1 MVADTQPTISE
12 WLQRIRAE
20 YQEVPGLNL
29 TRRQVQRFWGL
40 DPATADALLEA
51 LESAKFLRRTRD
63 DGFVRADS

>member
-1 MVADTQPTISE
+1 MVADTQPMIAE

-40 DPATADALLEA
+40 DAVTADTLLDA
-51 LESAKFLRRTRD
+51 LESAKFLRRTRT
-63 DGFVRADS
+63 DGYVRADN